1 MGEVYRARDS
11 RLKRDVAIE
20 VLPDLAPDRKM
31 MAVPIKI
38 GPSSFEPGVAVPLFD
53 TRASGFFPYDVSAD
67 GRFLL
72 QALADA
78 DPVSASPVTIALN

>member
-11 RLKRDVAIE
+11 RLKRDVAIK
-20 VLPDLAPDRKM
+20 VLPDLA
-31 MAVPIKI
+31 
-38 GPSSFEPGVAVPLFD
+38 
-53 TRASGFFPYDVSAD
+53 RASDFFPYDVSAD

-78 DPVSASPVTIALN
+78 GPVSASPVTSRSTGR